1 MYSKSMINPLSDGRN
16 MMNPLI
22 FRENE
27 YAYTVEN
34 YPNNILG
41 GASSGG
47 VDLYDKI
54 ETAFS
59 GTALSDEEYS
69 ALLQNLEKM
78 EYITTGQTRLL
89 FKISRLGLVQIIAGL
104 GIEKKTVE
112 TNMQNI
118 ALQNKLTDM
127 VLHRNM
133 HTGISPSASSSDPMV
148 LRKTFTLAPIY
159 SYYIAMYGIP
169 EKGFNYRLLSRIG
182 QILKKY
188 GIDPYQ

>member
-1 MYSKSMINPLSDGRN
+1 MYSKSMINPLFGDRN

-41 GASSGG
+41 GTASGI
-47 VDLYDKI
+47 DLYDKI

-69 ALLQNLEKM
+69 TLLQNLEKM

-112 TNMQNI
+112 MNIQNV

-133 HTGISPSASSSDPMV
+133 HTGISPTSSADPML